1 MMNIN
6 RFLSVK
12 GLTCL
17 FTQVVLGGYLVAISG
32 ANIAQGQV
40 IEPFILPEPPNR
52 PLPWPNQSNQ
62 QRSIPTLNNNNSSTG
77 NFSTSGLYRVEINGS
92 SSSLLQRVRNIEP
105 GAFIRRREGV
115 IQAGVFQQQIRA
127 QIRAQELVN
136 NGINAKVID
145 VNNRQVVEDS
155 NNQTLPTNGT
165 ITFGQSSFSNN
176 STFSNNNTVNS
187 NPLPNPT
194 VSTGIVNNPAPRD
207 RDNSYFVI
215 IPGKPEDL
223 PNVNNQLVSAGI
235 NPQLIRQRE
244 APLGPHLLIGPF
256 VNRDLANEWERSLRG
271 AGWDARV
278 HYGK

>member
-1 MMNIN
+1 MNIN

-17 FTQVVLGGYLVAISG
+17 FTQVVLGGYLVAIPG

-62 QRSIPTLNNNNSSTG
+62 QRSIPTLNNNNSSTA

-105 GAFIRRREGV
+105 GAFIRRREGI

-127 QIRAQELVN
+127 QIRAQELVKS
-136 NGINAKVID
+136 GINARVID
-145 VNNRQVVEDS
+145 VNNSQVVEDS

-165 ITFGQSSFSNN
+165 ITFGQPS
-176 STFSNNNTVNS
+176 FSNNNTSNN

-194 VSTGIVNNPAPRD
+194 LSTGIVNNPAP

-223 PNVNNQLVSAGI
+223 PNVNARLVSAGI
-235 NPQLIRQRE
+235 KPQLISQRE